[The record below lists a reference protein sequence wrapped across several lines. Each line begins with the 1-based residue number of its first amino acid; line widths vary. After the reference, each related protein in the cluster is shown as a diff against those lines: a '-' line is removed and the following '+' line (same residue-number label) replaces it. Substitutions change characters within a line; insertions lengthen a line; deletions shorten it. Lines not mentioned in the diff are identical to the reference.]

1 MRAGAVGPGADALRP
16 LVASELLAPR
26 RAFKEANV
34 DLIMLVLVLAIVGFV
49 VWLITTRIP
58 MPPIFQTVIYIVVL
72 IVLVLWLLRRFG
84 GSIPNVM

>member
-1 MRAGAVGPGADALRP
+1 M
-16 LVASELLAPR
+16 
-26 RAFKEANV
+26 
-34 DLIMLVLVLAIVGFV
+34 DLIMLVLVLAVVGFI